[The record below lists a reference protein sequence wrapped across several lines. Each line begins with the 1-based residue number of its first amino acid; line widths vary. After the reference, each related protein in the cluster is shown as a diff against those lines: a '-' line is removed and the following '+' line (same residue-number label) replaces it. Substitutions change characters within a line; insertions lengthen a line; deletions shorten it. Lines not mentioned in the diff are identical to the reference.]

1 MKTLIKKSI
10 KTFKPAE
17 ADTDYVLVITISTE
31 AQINTNV
38 RYLATTND
46 LYDGS
51 DYIIHVNVV
60 KGEKLRVRHI
70 FDFSGIHTDLLD
82 NAMQHATITYT
93 LLGQENRVKPFENNT
108 KDDLSSMRR
117 IISVKVI
124 TVK

>member
-17 ADTDYVLVITISTE
+17 ADIDYVLVITISTE
-31 AQINTNV
+31 AQVNTNV
-38 RYLATTND
+38 RYLATSND

-51 DYIIHVNVV
+51 DYVMHVNVV

-70 FDFSGIHTDLLD
+70 FDFSGVHTDLLD

-93 LLGQENRVKPFENNT
+93 LLGQENRVLPFENNT
-108 KDDLSSMRR
+108 KDDLSSMKR

-124 TVK
+124 NIK